1 MPDVSRLSPE
11 SRLLVR
17 VALGLWLVAGA
28 ATVWEVL
35 AMQWPDSPFHLG
47 ILAGPIG
54 QLRGFSFGLGAALAL
69 AAWLWPHLYGPGM
82 GRYALVL
89 LVAGSVV
96 HAGALVYAAM
106 QGMIGVQILDP
117 RADARWLVAA
127 RGLGHALV
135 LGALGDAFVRALRRL

>member
-1 MPDVSRLSPE
+1 MPEANRLCPE

-17 VALGLWLVAGA
+17 VALGLWLLAGA

-35 AMQWPDSPFHLG
+35 AMQWPDSPFHVG
-47 ILAGPIG
+47 ILSGPIG
-54 QLRGFSFGLGAALAL
+54 QLRGFAFGLGAALAL
-69 AAWLWPHLYGPGM
+69 AAWLWPQLYGPGL

-89 LVAGSVV
+89 LVAGSSIHV
-96 HAGALVYAAM
+96 AALLYAAM

-127 RGLGHALV
+127 RGLGHALS
-135 LGALGDAFVRALRRL
+135 LAALVDAFVRALRRL